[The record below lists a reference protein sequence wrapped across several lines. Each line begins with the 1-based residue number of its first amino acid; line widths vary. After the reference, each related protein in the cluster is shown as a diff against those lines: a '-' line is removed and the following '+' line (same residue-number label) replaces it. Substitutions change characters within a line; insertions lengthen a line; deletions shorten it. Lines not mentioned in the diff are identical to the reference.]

1 MTNDVKATDLESG
14 GSPGEEPD
22 RRDEPE
28 LPAPG
33 EAEAMAAA
41 DEDGNPGET
50 GAGVGERPPV
60 SAAEHDALRDRL
72 LRVSA
77 EFDNYRKRTERE
89 RREIVERAAEGVLS
103 DLLPIVDDLE
113 RALAVEAD
121 ESAVSAYRA
130 GVELIHRQMLDLLA
144 RRGVTPIDAVGQDF
158 DPHLHQAVATEPV
171 TNGHRDGEIV
181 EELRRGY
188 RLGDHLLRPSMVK
201 VAKA

>member
-14 GSPGEEPD
+14 GSPGEEPE
-22 RRDEPE
+22 RDEPE

-33 EAEAMAAA
+33 EAEAMAAT
-41 DEDGNPGET
+41 DEDASPEEG
-50 GAGVGERPPV
+50 GAEGGERPAV
-60 SAAEHDALRDRL
+60 SAAELDALRDRL

-103 DLLPIVDDLE
+103 DLLPIVDDFE
-113 RALAVEAD
+113 RALAVEPD

-130 GVELIHRQMLDLLA
+130 GVELIHRQLLDLLA
-144 RRGVTPIDAVGQDF
+144 RRGVTPIEALGQDF

-188 RLGDHLLRPSMVK
+188 RLGDRLLRPSIVK